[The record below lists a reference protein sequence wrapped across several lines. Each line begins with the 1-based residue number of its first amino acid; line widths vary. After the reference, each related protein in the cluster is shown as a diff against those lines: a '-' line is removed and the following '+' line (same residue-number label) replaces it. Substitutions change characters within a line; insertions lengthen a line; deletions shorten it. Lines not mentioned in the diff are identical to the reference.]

1 MELSY
6 GIHSAPPGGAGKPPG
21 VAMLAGIKGDNGYTR
36 HTHRDTHEAQPSG
49 HRSRNP
55 AQPRG
60 CPHFQDRYRCRNGDH
75 YWVFADVSVVRDQGK
90 VTGDLSIRS
99 VPTEAQ
105 IQQAEALYARL
116 NAGKAARSGI
126 LAWLADRNLGLRRV
140 SAERL
145 TLVQAMALVPSL
157 IWVKQGPCS

>member
-1 MELSY
+1 
-6 GIHSAPPGGAGKPPG
+6 
-21 VAMLAGIKGDNGYTR
+21 
-36 HTHRDTHEAQPSG
+36 
-49 HRSRNP
+49 
-55 AQPRG
+55 
-60 CPHFQDRYRCRNGDH
+60 
-75 YWVFADVSVVRDQGK
+75 VVRDQGK